1 MPHRVANAP
10 KDPNMNG
17 HTSHPAPALTLEQL
31 AEWDEFEE
39 RFFRDYEEKKR
50 QEDAAAKRDYEV
62 RKADITVVLTQC
74 QREKAAHEKKVK
86 ASAARIAM
94 LQDGLDELDREYNVH
109 VLNVNVSRNR
119 AHFDLQER
127 FAKSR
132 EAGPLNADLVRQLR
146 CVGPSMM
153 PFPVKA
159 AGAHGA
165 VGAQSPPATPPD
177 VGAHEKDVDSDSTG
191 VVICRF
197 EGKKIGEVE
206 KLTSEPR
213 VAKHAVKMLLDLPVR
228 RPVVIREGRRFGP
241 ADLDGIHQ
249 SNDGRFS
256 KWLSCMIQAVGD
268 ENSAPCDICRRGAG
282 PFVSCVRVD
291 GASPRCG
298 NCEWSRRGCQ
308 TQADDADDQYA
319 STLSDA
325 EANDS
330 TAQRQ
335 PRKAQRAKAR
345 GVIGDEETRAGG
357 RRQIDPAVSYAE
369 SAATRDGSVD
379 AREETPADPTPQ
391 FDPETLVSPVITLRH
406 DGRVYTEPELM
417 AGVPLEKI
425 DKDHPYWDPAWK
437 DPDELIRTIRSTLAS
452 HEEKHS
458 QLIQGKDKS
467 INSKYFHGRQIN
479 RGRLCLEF
487 LDKGPFHPFQ
497 VVGKKWITPGI
508 TTYDTLFRLADTLDE
523 LAKFRITVTPEDWL
537 RQRLCEIM
545 EAQGDG
551 FNLANSVKSLY
562 HDPKVQALRQMSGF
576 GNVGRPVKGG
586 PPRKKRKRR
595 DGAGATP
602 SKRARTDGPVPVPAP
617 ADGNLEYEGHT
628 DTDSV
633 CGETVTDGDFRVRRV
648 RNGRYTTSEGMTQYW
663 HLFPDIGFDLVL
675 LQSVDPPRW
684 MGPRVDGLSAAM
696 GDIGEV
702 AYHPESEIVRVALLS
717 GEEVMVW
724 FWRERTKRRLVA
736 LCRERGRDVKVAES

>member
-1 MPHRVANAP
+1 MPHRVASAP
-10 KDPNMNG
+10 EDPNMNG
-17 HTSHPAPALTLEQL
+17 HTTHPAPAPAPALTLQQL

-62 RKADITVVLTQC
+62 RKADITVQLVQC
-74 QREKAAHEKKVK
+74 QCEKAALEKKAK

-132 EAGPLNADLVRQLR
+132 EAGPLNVDMVRQLR
-146 CVGPSMM
+146 RVGPSMM
-153 PFPVKA
+153 PFPIKP
-159 AGAHGA
+159 AGADGV

-177 VGAHEKDVDSDSTG
+177 AGHYEKAVDSDSTG

-206 KLTSEPR
+206 KLTAEPR

-228 RPVVIREGRRFGP
+228 RSVVIREGRRFGP
-241 ADLDGIHQ
+241 ADLDGIHH

-268 ENSAPCDICRRGAG
+268 ENSAPCDICKRGAG

-308 TQADDADDQYA
+308 KADDAEDQYA
-319 STLSDA
+319 NTLSDA
-325 EANDS
+325 EANES
-330 TAQRQ
+330 TTQRL
-335 PRKAQRAKAR
+335 PRKAQRAKAN
-345 GVIGDEETRAGG
+345 GAFGDEATDAGSH
-357 RRQIDPAVSYAE
+357 RRIEPAASYAE
-369 SAATRDGSVD
+369 SSASVD
-379 AREETPADPTPQ
+379 AREETPAESTPHI
-391 FDPETLVSPVITLRH
+391 DPETLVSPVLTIRH

-417 AGVPLEKI
+417 AGVPVEKI
-425 DKDHPYWDPAWK
+425 DMDHPYWDPGWK
-437 DPDELIRTIRSTLAS
+437 DPTELIRATLAG
-452 HEEKHS
+452 HEEKHN
-458 QLIQGKDKS
+458 QIIQNPKDKPV
-467 INSKYFHGRQIN
+467 NSKYFHGRQVN

-497 VVGKKWITPGI
+497 VVGKRWLSPGI
-508 TTYDTLFRLADTLDE
+508 TTYDTLHRLAYTLDE
-523 LAKFRITVTPEDWL
+523 LAKFRITVSPEDWL

-545 EAQGDG
+545 EVQRDA

-562 HDPKVQALRQMSGF
+562 HDPKVQALRQLSGF

-586 PPRKKRKRR
+586 PPRKKRRR
-595 DGAGATP
+595 GAAAGGTP
-602 SKRARTDGPVPVPAP
+602 SKRARTDGPAAVVVDEDMAY
-617 ADGNLEYEGHT
+617 DGHT

-633 CGETVTDGDFRVRRV
+633 CGGTVTDGDFRIRKV
-648 RNGRYTTSEGMTQYW
+648 RNGRYTTPEAMTQYW
-663 HLFPDIGFDLVL
+663 HLFPDIGFDLLL

-702 AYHPESEIVRVALLS
+702 AYHPGSEVVRVALLS

-736 LCRERGRDVKVAES
+736 LCRERGRAVKVVES

>member
-10 KDPNMNG
+10 EDSTMNG
-17 HTSHPAPALTLEQL
+17 HTSQPAQPALTLQQL
-31 AEWDEFEE
+31 AEWDEFEDS
-39 RFFRDYEEKKR
+39 FFRDYEEKKR
-50 QEDAAAKRDYEV
+50 QEDAAAKRDYET
-62 RKADITVVLTQC
+62 RKADIAVQLAQC
-74 QREKAAHEKKVK
+74 QRERAALEKKAKAA
-86 ASAARIAM
+86 AARIAM
-94 LQDGLDELDREYNVH
+94 LQDGLDELDREYGVH

-132 EAGPLNADLVRQLR
+132 EAGPLDAEMVRQLR
-146 CVGPSMM
+146 RVGPSMM
-153 PFPVKA
+153 CFPIKTG
-159 AGAHGA
+159 GADG
-165 VGAQSPPATPPD
+165 VMGAQSPPATPPD
-177 VGAHEKDVDSDSTG
+177 VEDHEKTVDSGFTG

-206 KLTSEPR
+206 KLTVEPR
-213 VAKHAVKMLLDLPVR
+213 VAKHAVKMLLDLPVQ
-228 RPVVIREGRRFGP
+228 RPVIIREERRFGP
-241 ADLDGIHQ
+241 ADLEGIHH

-268 ENSAPCDICRRGAG
+268 EKPAPCDICRRGAG

-308 TQADDADDQYA
+308 SQTDDAEDQHT
-319 STLSDA
+319 STLSDV

-330 TAQRQ
+330 TAQRL
-335 PRKAQRAKAR
+335 PRKAQRAKAN
-345 GVIGDEETRAGG
+345 GVFAEETTDTPGSH
-357 RRQIDPAVSYAE
+357 RRIGPAASYAE
-369 SAATRDGSVD
+369 SSVAGDGSVD
-379 AREETPADPTPQ
+379 ARDETPADPTPHI
-391 FDPETLVSPVITLRH
+391 DPEKLVSPVITMRH
-406 DGRVYTEPELM
+406 DGQVYTQPELM

-425 DKDHPYWDPAWK
+425 DKDHPYWDPSWK
-437 DPDELIRTIRSTLAS
+437 DPTELIRTTLAG

-458 QLIQGKDKS
+458 QIMQDKDKPV
-467 INSKYFHGRQIN
+467 NSKYFHGRQIN

-497 VVGKKWITPGI
+497 VVGKKWLSPGI
-508 TTYDTLFRLADTLDE
+508 TTYDTLHRLAYTLDE

-545 EAQGDG
+545 AADGEG

-562 HDPKVQALRQMSGF
+562 HDPKVQALRQLSGF

-586 PPRKKRKRR
+586 TARRKRKRR
-595 DGAGATP
+595 DGQGATP
-602 SKRARTDGPVPVPAP
+602 SKRAKTDGPARAP
-617 ADGNLEYEGHT
+617 ADGDLEYDGHT

-648 RNGRYTTSEGMTQYW
+648 RTGRYTTSEAMTQYW
-663 HLFPDIGFDLVL
+663 HLFPDIGFDLLL

-684 MGPRVDGLSAAM
+684 MGPRVDGFSAAM
-696 GDIGEV
+696 GDICEV
-702 AYHPESEIVRVALLS
+702 AYHPGSEVVRVALVS
-717 GEEVMVW
+717 GEEVMLW

-736 LCRERGRDVKVAES
+736 LCRDRGRAVRVAES